1 MIRIPVEE
9 GLYLRTLEPDD
20 AEGLFAL
27 TDSCRAYL
35 RRWLPWLDAN
45 RTVNDT
51 KVFIE
56 SAMRQLAGEAGFQT
70 GIWHSRELVG
80 VAGYHHFDGPNRS
93 TNIGYWLGEPFQGHG
108 IMTKSCAALVDYAFE
123 TWGLHRVEIRC
134 ATGNLKSRAIPDRLG
149 FRYEG
154 VLREAEWLYD
164 HFVDH
169 AVYGMLATEWKDV
182 RRTMIG
188 QVTRTI

>member
-27 TDSCRAYL
+27 TDSNRAYL
-35 RRWLPWLDAN
+35 RRWLPWLDVN
-45 RTVNDT
+45 QTVDDT
-51 KVFIE
+51 RSFIE
-56 SAMRQLAGEAGFQT
+56 LAMRQMAGNAGFQA
-70 GIWHSRELVG
+70 GIWRDYQLAG
-80 VAGYHHFDGPNRS
+80 VAGYHHLDWPNRS
-93 TNIGYWLGEPFQGHG
+93 TNIGYWLGERFQGRG
-108 IMTKSCAALVDYAFE
+108 IMTKSCAVLVDYAFE
-123 TWGLHRVEIRC
+123 NWSLRRVEIRC

-149 FRYEG
+149 FRCEG

-169 AVYGMLATEWKDV
+169 AVYGMLATEWKDD

-188 QVTRTI
+188 QVTRAI